1 MSGVIT
7 LPPPPYMPS
16 RRGQG
21 QYNWLMGVIFN
32 WVKDLTLFGLF
43 QKSALFLIA
52 EQQIWMLCY
61 ENVLDRIIYQV
72 SVRDLK
78 FSLQ

>member
-1 MSGVIT
+1 
-7 LPPPPYMPS
+7 
-16 RRGQG
+16 
-21 QYNWLMGVIFN
+21 MGVIFN
-32 WVKDLTLFGLF
+32 WVKDLALLGLF

-52 EQQIWMLCY
+52 EQQIWLLCY